1 MIENLKIENFKGIG
15 KCDGDDFSKV
25 NLFIGKN
32 NCGKSTIL
40 EAIYYTLREFGGR
53 SELAQILARRSNVYS
68 GAQEL
73 WFNYDTKKIV
83 VTRFRLGNVELG
95 LNLLFD
101 HASSQIHS
109 QNVIFD
115 KAKPEEYV
123 IDGTYYSRDFETTRS
138 VRFTFDYLQ
147 DRGTLVDQNLKNF
160 VEGITLLESNSKND
174 IDSIERVLGI
184 LKIDNRAGE
193 FGEYLCD
200 VFGIGKDWEFVPH
213 PNRLR
218 EFRAAFYNKGT
229 PLFLNGFGD
238 GIRYAIQL
246 ITKTMLTK
254 DSLLLIEELE
264 SNQHVES
271 LKKLIPLLVRLSQE
285 NNVQIFATTQNPQVW
300 RLFEHEF
307 DDDERRDKFFRAF
320 HVTRDVASGT
330 VKLLP
335 QTKENADEFWTNLDK
350 DLSGGP

>member
-1 MIENLKIENFKGIG
+1 MIENLKIENFKGIR
-15 KCDGDDFSKV
+15 KCDGNDFSKV

-53 SELAQILARRSNVYS
+53 SELPQILARRSNVYS

-73 WFNYDTKKIV
+73 WFNYDTKNTV
-83 VTRFRLGNVELG
+83 VTRFCLGNVELG

-101 HASSQIHS
+101 QASSQIHS

-123 IDGTYYSRDFETTRS
+123 IDGTYYSRDFETTRR
-138 VRFTFDYLQ
+138 VGFTFDYLKGH
-147 DRGTLVDQNLKNF
+147 GTPIDQNLKNF

-184 LKIDNRAGE
+184 LKINKRAGK

-200 VFGIGKDWEFVPH
+200 VFGIGKEWEFVPH
-213 PNRLR
+213 PNRSK
-218 EFRAAFYNKGT
+218 EFRATFYSKGT
-229 PLFLNGFGD
+229 PLFLSGFGD

-246 ITKTMLTK
+246 ITGIMLTK

-271 LKKLIPLLVRLSQE
+271 LKKLIPLFVRLSQD

-307 DDDERRDKFFRAF
+307 DDGERRDKLFRAF
-320 HVTRDVASGT
+320 HVMRDTASGT
-330 VKLLP
+330 VELVP
-335 QTKENADEFWTNLDK
+335 QTKENANDFWANLDK
-350 DLSGGP
+350 DLSGVP